1 MLSIFKKEIH
11 SFFSSIV
18 GYLAMLIF
26 IIACGLFLWVVP
38 SSSILDYG
46 YASMD
51 RFFELAPWFLL
62 LLIPSVT
69 MRAFAEE
76 FRTGTIEWLS
86 TKPISSTNIVLGKY
100 FASVVLVAA
109 ALLPTLIYV
118 YSISNLSAIEDSI
131 DYGSIIGSYFG
142 LLFLVA
148 GFNAVGIFCSTLAS
162 NQIVGFL
169 IALFSCY
176 ILFYGFESLS
186 AITEL
191 PVGFDYYLSM
201 IGMSYHYNSISRGII
216 DSRDVLYFLSII
228 IFFLSLSTYSLTKRT
243 WDKAQ

>member
-86 TKPISSTNIVLGKY
+86 TKPISNINIVLGKY

-109 ALLPTLIYV
+109 ALLPTLIYI

-176 ILFYGFESLS
+176 ILFYGFESFS

>member
-38 SSSILDYG
+38 NTSILDYG

-62 LLIPSVT
+62 LLIPAVT

-86 TKPISSTNIVLGKY
+86 TKPITTQNIVLGKY
-100 FASVVLVAA
+100 FASVVLAAA
-109 ALLPTLIYV
+109 ALLPTLLYV
-118 YSISNLSAIEDSI
+118 CSIANLSAIEDSI
-131 DYGSIIGSYFG
+131 DYGSIVGSY
-142 LLFLVA
+142 
-148 GFNAVGIFCSTLAS
+148 
-162 NQIVGFL
+162 
-169 IALFSCY
+169 
-176 ILFYGFESLS
+176 
-186 AITEL
+186 
-191 PVGFDYYLSM
+191 
-201 IGMSYHYNSISRGII
+201 
-216 DSRDVLYFLSII
+216 
-228 IFFLSLSTYSLTKRT
+228 
-243 WDKAQ
+243 

>member
-38 SSSILDYG
+38 SSSILDFG

-86 TKPISSTNIVLGKY
+86 TKPIATTNIVLGKY

-118 YSISNLSAIEDSI
+118 YSIANLSAIEDSI

-142 LLFLVA
+142 LLF
-148 GFNAVGIFCSTLAS
+148 F
-162 NQIVGFL
+162 
-169 IALFSCY
+169 
-176 ILFYGFESLS
+176 
-186 AITEL
+186 
-191 PVGFDYYLSM
+191 
-201 IGMSYHYNSISRGII
+201 
-216 DSRDVLYFLSII
+216 
-228 IFFLSLSTYSLTKRT
+228 
-243 WDKAQ
+243 

>member
-86 TKPISSTNIVLGKY
+86 TKPIANTNIVLGKY
-100 FASVVLVAA
+100 FG
-109 ALLPTLIYV
+109 ALILI
-118 YSISNLSAIEDSI
+118 
-131 DYGSIIGSYFG
+131 
-142 LLFLVA
+142 
-148 GFNAVGIFCSTLAS
+148 
-162 NQIVGFL
+162 L
-169 IALFSCY
+169 IAL
-176 ILFYGFESLS
+176 
-186 AITEL
+186 
-191 PVGFDYYLSM
+191 
-201 IGMSYHYNSISRGII
+201 
-216 DSRDVLYFLSII
+216 
-228 IFFLSLSTYSLTKRT
+228 
-243 WDKAQ
+243 

>member
-86 TKPISSTNIVLGKY
+86 TKPISNINIVLGKY

-109 ALLPTLIYV
+109 ALFAYL
-118 YSISNLSAIEDSI
+118 NL
-131 DYGSIIGSYFG
+131 
-142 LLFLVA
+142 
-148 GFNAVGIFCSTLAS
+148 C
-162 NQIVGFL
+162 
-169 IALFSCY
+169 
-176 ILFYGFESLS
+176 LFYFQFIGNRGF
-186 AITEL
+186 
-191 PVGFDYYLSM
+191 Y
-201 IGMSYHYNSISRGII
+201 
-216 DSRDVLYFLSII
+216 
-228 IFFLSLSTYSLTKRT
+228 
-243 WDKAQ
+243 